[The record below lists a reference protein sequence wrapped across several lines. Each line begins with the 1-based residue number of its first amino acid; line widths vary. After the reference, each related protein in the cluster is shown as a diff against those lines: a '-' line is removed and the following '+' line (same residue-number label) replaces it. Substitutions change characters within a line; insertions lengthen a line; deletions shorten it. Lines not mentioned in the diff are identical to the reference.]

1 MNLPFLSEFSIGLI
15 FLYFYQ
21 LYFLPLT
28 MIGARVWQ
36 GHDRL
41 MAHLLPT
48 TLAHVIETI
57 IVHLKLSLA
66 FGDLGHQCFIF
77 VGYKVGVVAPSL
89 EVETRYGNMFFL
101 LGS

>member
-21 LYFLPLT
+21 LNFLPLT
-28 MIGARVWQ
+28 MIGARVRQ

-57 IVHLKLSLA
+57 IVHLELSVA
-66 FGDLGHQCFIF
+66 FGDLGHQCFLL
-77 VGYKVGVVAPSL
+77 VEYKVGIVPPSL
-89 EVETRYGNMFFL
+89 EIETR
-101 LGS
+101 